1 MKKQSK
7 VIEIISLVW
16 NGLDYSSHQRVNQ
29 GMADLLNNLINIG
42 VKFEKNDIT
51 DAYNSFRGGYWFGVN
66 PNGKGKGD
74 GFYMSACGSNP
85 NISAAQSFEEFTG
98 RKPFLL
104 NGKRLAL
111 RSEFTM
117 DKLYYS
123 VTGFDDE
130 QGLIYAVGYTNRMS
144 EGKRKLLKLTNEEFL
159 IVRKEMKE
167 L

>member
-7 VIEIISLVW
+7 VMEIMSLVW
-16 NGLDYSSHQRVNQ
+16 SNLDYSSHQRVNQ

-42 VKFEKNDIT
+42 VDFEKEDFDNI
-51 DAYNSFRGGYWFGVN
+51 YNKFRGGYWFGVN

-85 NISAAQSFEEFTG
+85 NTSAAQSFEHFAG
-98 RKPFLL
+98 RKAFIL

-111 RSEFTM
+111 RSEFILNS
-117 DKLYYS
+117 LYYS

-130 QGLIYAVGYTNRMS
+130 KGLIYAVGYSNRMGK
-144 EGKRKLLKLTNEEFL
+144 GKRKLLKLTNEQFL
-159 IVRKEMKE
+159 LIRKDIKDI
-167 L
+167 